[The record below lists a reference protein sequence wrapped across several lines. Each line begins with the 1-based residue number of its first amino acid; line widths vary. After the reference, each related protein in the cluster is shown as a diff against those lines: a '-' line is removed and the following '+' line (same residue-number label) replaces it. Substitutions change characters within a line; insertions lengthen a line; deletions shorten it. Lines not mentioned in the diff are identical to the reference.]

1 MRRSEY
7 QSYDSG
13 RYTERAAD
21 IPGAAPRG
29 RTEYGMNR
37 PNLNSARSD
46 YGSRAYGG
54 DLDDR
59 GLEEREHPH
68 HYERGTFARAGDEL
82 LSWFGDEEAERR
94 RRLDK
99 MRESHGYDEQIR
111 RAVDG
116 PLATRRPGAES
127 GSEPWNDRWSEG
139 RQWSRAGP
147 YVGRGPRGYQR
158 SDGRIYEDICDL
170 LTDHQEVDPSDVEV
184 RINNGEVTLAGTVE
198 SRYEKPLIEDIA
210 ESVPGV
216 REVYSHLRIR
226 QFNRPL

>member
-7 QSYDSG
+7 QNYERG
-13 RYTERAAD
+13 RYSERDAD

-29 RTEYGMNR
+29 RAEYGMNR
-37 PNLNSARSD
+37 PNLSSARSD
-46 YGSRAYGG
+46 YGPPAYGG
-54 DLDDR
+54 ELDDR
-59 GLEEREHPH
+59 GLEERESQRHS
-68 HYERGTFARAGDEL
+68 ERGAFARAGDEV

-94 RRLDK
+94 RRMDR

-116 PLATRRPGAES
+116 PLATRRPGAEA
-127 GSEPWNDRWSEG
+127 GPVPWPDRP
-139 RQWSRAGP
+139 QWSSAGP

-158 SDGRIYEDICDL
+158 SDARIYEDICDR

-198 SRYEKPLIEDIA
+198 SRYEKHLIEDIA

-226 QFNRPL
+226 QFNRPV